1 MTSST
6 ARIAPPAARKD
17 ASKLPA
23 ESTVSSSSCTS
34 PIWGTA
40 VRIRSMNGSGA
51 FLFKDLVGA
60 GEKGRRDFDTKRFRR
75 FEIDGKQEFGG
86 LLNRKLSRFGAFQN
100 SIDIVGAAT
109 RQGEQVRAVR
119 NQSACLHKL
128 SEQVNRR

>member
-1 MTSST
+1 MSDFRFTPQSRLKSD
-6 ARIAPPAARKD
+6 IAGCPKSAK
-17 ASKLPA
+17 
-23 ESTVSSSSCTS
+23 
-34 PIWGTA
+34 
-40 VRIRSMNGSGA
+40 NGSGA